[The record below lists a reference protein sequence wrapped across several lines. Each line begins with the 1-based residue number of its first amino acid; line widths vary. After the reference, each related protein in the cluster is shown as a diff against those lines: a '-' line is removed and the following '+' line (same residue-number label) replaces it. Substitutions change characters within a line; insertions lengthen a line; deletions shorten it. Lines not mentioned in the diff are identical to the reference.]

1 MIDLI
6 LNVLVIIVL
15 LSLPGFVLYFKNS
28 VYEMYSIEDF
38 ENSFDRTKLNKF
50 GVVTF
55 NSFMRVTKYVNLAF
69 WKIVDLLNYV
79 VQLAFFKR

>member
-1 MIDLI
+1 MVDLI
-6 LNVLVIIVL
+6 LNVLVIIMI

-50 GVVTF
+50 GAYTF
-55 NSFMRVTKYVNLAF
+55 KSFMTVTKYVNLAF
-69 WKIVDLLNYV
+69 WKIVDLLNYIV
-79 VQLAFFKR
+79 RLTFFKR

>member
-6 LNVLVIIVL
+6 LNVLVIIML

-28 VYEMYSIEDF
+28 VYSMYSIEDF

-50 GVVTF
+50 GAYTF
-55 NSFMRVTKYVNLAF
+55 NSFMTVTKYVNLAF
-69 WKIVDLLNYV
+69 WKIVDLLNYI